1 MVIPTA
7 GQREDQRWVDY
18 PVSYYYARHEPPMH
32 GDGWPVVLR
41 RWPRLALVVCPW
53 HGQRVNIRGLPDD
66 FPYYVGLVVRVRT
79 DGSIAAGTGI
89 PFEPGA
95 PDQTIFATRELFYLG
110 GGE

>member
-1 MVIPTA
+1 
-7 GQREDQRWVDY
+7 
-18 PVSYYYARHEPPMH
+18 
-32 GDGWPVVLR
+32 
-41 RWPRLALVVCPW
+41 VCPW